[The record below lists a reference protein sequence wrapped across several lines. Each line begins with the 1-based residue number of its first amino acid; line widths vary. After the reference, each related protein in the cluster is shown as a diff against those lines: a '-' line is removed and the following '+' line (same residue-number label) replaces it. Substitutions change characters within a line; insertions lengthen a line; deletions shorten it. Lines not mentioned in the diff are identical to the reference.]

1 MLARMIATG
10 TLLGMLGCASQAP
23 LPAGSAWTPAA
34 WKTEETVALRSNC
47 PNEGEYW
54 FPVWLVV
61 LDDQLYVRLG
71 SKASARLKC
80 TASMPMLGVRIA
92 GQQFDQVR
100 STESPEL
107 AEKVGAAMADKY
119 WSDIFVRSA
128 SHPLTLRLVLD
139 QR

>member
-1 MLARMIATG
+1 MWIKTAKPIQTVINSHGMSVVNNRFCGSGRSDVRNARAPRQSSGLVDRNSLTDLAYEDSVG
-10 TLLGMLGCASQAP
+10 
-23 LPAGSAWTPAA
+23 
-34 WKTEETVALRSNC
+34 
-47 PNEGEYW
+47 
-54 FPVWLVV
+54 
-61 LDDQLYVRLG
+61 
-71 SKASARLKC
+71 
-80 TASMPMLGVRIA
+80 
-92 GQQFDQVR
+92 QVR